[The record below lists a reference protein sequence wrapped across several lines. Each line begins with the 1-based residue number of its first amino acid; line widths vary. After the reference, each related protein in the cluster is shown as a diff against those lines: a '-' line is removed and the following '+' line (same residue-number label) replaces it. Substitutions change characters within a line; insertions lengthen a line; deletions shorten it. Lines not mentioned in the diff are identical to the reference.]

1 MERPGWV
8 GFALL
13 CLCLSLLA
21 AGCPSN
27 TCLLTVNGVCKWS
40 TCPDGADFDTQ
51 RRMCVCQRGRIA
63 LGGGC
68 LTPQAANQYC
78 GKGAHFENGGCAPNR
93 CAPGLEIDQDTGMC
107 TTPQQASQVATNM
120 GVQVG
125 QNQKL
130 GCPQGEQLVVE
141 GSQASCVPA
150 NQTCGRDEVWDGRA
164 CRKAA
169 QCPPGAGFDP
179 PSGTCI
185 KFANAGGSSEYQVDL
200 PTWVRTSYGADGG
213 PGAPGFCGAFNKHPL
228 AFGVKSGAKMSV
240 KIGVRVD
247 VPGGEIAR
255 ASTQTLATVESN
267 GQPVPA
273 KGGGEVQQAAQT
285 VLASLVAGGGKTTV
299 PSATTTVTC
308 QIVNSSA
315 PAAVSVSGG
324 V

>member
-1 MERPGWV
+1 MGRPGW

-13 CLCLSLLA
+13 GTGVLLFG

-27 TCLLTVNGVCKWS
+27 TCLLTVNGRCTWS

-51 RRMCVCQRGRIA
+51 RRTCVCQRNRVA

-68 LTPQAANQYC
+68 LTFEAANQYC

-93 CAPGLEIDQDTGMC
+93 CPPGIEIDQETGMC
-107 TTPQQASQVATNM
+107 TTPQQASQVASNM

-130 GCPQGEQLVVE
+130 GCPAGEQLVVE
-141 GSQASCVPA
+141 GAQASCVPM
-150 NQTCGRDEVWDGRA
+150 NQTCGRDEVWDGHA

-169 QCPPGAGFDP
+169 QCPPGSSFDP
-179 PSGTCI
+179 PSGTCV
-185 KFANAGGSSEYQVDL
+185 KFASAGDSKEYQIDL

-228 AFGVKSGAKMSV
+228 AFGVKAGATMRV
-240 KIGVRVD
+240 KVGVRVD

-267 GQPVPA
+267 GQPVPS
-273 KGGGEVQQAAQT
+273 KGAGEVQQAAQT
-285 VLASLVAGGGKTTV
+285 LLASLVAGGGKATV
-299 PSATTTVTC
+299 ATAGTTVTC

-315 PAAVSVSGG
+315 PAAVSVTGG